1 MAYLCLNNR
10 FIFILSMALIAPSIL
25 SADFANLQ
33 RDVEVINR
41 SNADL
46 IHVDVMDGRF
56 VPNISFGLPVCEAI
70 ARHATKPLDVHLM
83 IVEPEKYLA
92 RFRQAGAARLT
103 IHLETCPNLH
113 RSIQSI
119 RELGAAAGVAV
130 NPHTPV
136 ELLTDILPEVDTVL
150 LMSVNPGFGGQKF
163 IENTYSKIA
172 RLDAMRREAGLGFT
186 IGIDGGVTAEN
197 AVRLTETGADIL
209 IAGSFVFNAADPC
222 DVINRLKSITT
233 F

>member
-1 MAYLCLNNR
+1 M
-10 FIFILSMALIAPSIL
+10 
-25 SADFANLQ
+25 
-33 RDVEVINR
+33 INH

-46 IHVDVMDGRF
+46 IHVDIMDGRF

-83 IVEPEKYLA
+83 MVEPEKYLA

-103 IHLETCPNLH
+103 IHIEACPNLH

-136 ELLTDILPEVDTVL
+136 ELLVDILPEVDTVL

-163 IENTYSKIA
+163 IENTYSKIG
-172 RLDAMRREAGLGFT
+172 RLAAMRRSAGLEFT
-186 IGIDGGVTAEN
+186 IGIDGGVTAGN
-197 AVRLTETGADIL
+197 AGRLVEAGADIL
-209 IAGSFVFNAADPC
+209 IAGSFVFNAPDPC
-222 DVINRLKSITT
+222 EMIDRLKMIAG
-233 F
+233 

>member
-1 MAYLCLNNR
+1 
-10 FIFILSMALIAPSIL
+10 MALIAPSIL

-33 RDVEVINR
+33 RDVEMINR
-41 SNADL
+41 SDADL
-46 IHVDVMDGRF
+46 IHVDIMDGRF

-92 RFRQAGAARLT
+92 RFRQAGADRLT
-103 IHLETCPNLH
+103 IHIETCPNLH

-172 RLDAMRREAGLGFT
+172 RLDAMRSNAGLGFT
-186 IGIDGGVTAEN
+186 IGVDGGVTAEN
-197 AVRLTETGADIL
+197 AVQLTRAGADIL

-222 DVINRLKSITT
+222 DAINRLKIMTT
-233 F
+233 L

>member
-1 MAYLCLNNR
+1 
-10 FIFILSMALIAPSIL
+10 MALIAPSIL

>member
-1 MAYLCLNNR
+1 M
-10 FIFILSMALIAPSIL
+10 
-25 SADFANLQ
+25 
-33 RDVEVINR
+33 INH

-46 IHVDVMDGRF
+46 IHVDIMDGRF

-83 IVEPEKYLA
+83 MVEPENYLA

-103 IHLETCPNLH
+103 IHIEACPNLH
-113 RSIQSI
+113 RSIQRI
-119 RELGAAAGVAV
+119 RELGAVAGVAV

-136 ELLTDILPEVDTVL
+136 ELLVDILPEVGTVL

-163 IENTYSKIA
+163 IENTYSKIG
-172 RLDAMRREAGLGFT
+172 RLAAMRKNAGLGFT

-197 AVRLTETGADIL
+197 AHRLVEAGADIL
-209 IAGSFVFNAADPC
+209 IAGSFVFNAPDPC
-222 DVINRLKSITT
+222 EMIDRLKIIAG
-233 F
+233 

>member
-1 MAYLCLNNR
+1 
-10 FIFILSMALIAPSIL
+10 MALIAPSIL

-33 RDVEVINR
+33 RDVEMINH

-46 IHVDVMDGRF
+46 IHVDIMDGRF

-83 IVEPEKYLA
+83 MVEPEKYLA
-92 RFRQAGAARLT
+92 QFRHAGAARLT
-103 IHLETCPNLH
+103 IHIEACPNLH

-136 ELLTDILPEVDTVL
+136 ELLVDILPEVDTVL

-163 IENTYSKIA
+163 IENTYSKIG
-172 RLDAMRREAGLGFT
+172 RLAAMRENAGLGFT
-186 IGIDGGVTAEN
+186 IGIDGGVTTEN
-197 AVRLTETGADIL
+197 AGRLIETGADIL

-222 DVINRLKSITT
+222 EMINRLKIIAG
-233 F
+233 

>member
-1 MAYLCLNNR
+1 
-10 FIFILSMALIAPSIL
+10 MALIAPSIL

-46 IHVDVMDGRF
+46 IHVDIMDGRF

-172 RLDAMRREAGLGFT
+172 RLDAMRKEAGLGFT

>member
-1 MAYLCLNNR
+1 
-10 FIFILSMALIAPSIL
+10 MALIAPSIL

-33 RDVEVINR
+33 RDVEMINH
-41 SNADL
+41 SDADL
-46 IHVDVMDGRF
+46 IHVDIMDGRF

-83 IVEPEKYLA
+83 MVEPEKYLA
-92 RFRQAGAARLT
+92 QFRQAGAARLT
-103 IHLETCPNLH
+103 IHIEACPNLH

-136 ELLTDILPEVDTVL
+136 ELLVDILPEVDTVL

-163 IENTYSKIA
+163 IENTYSKIS
-172 RLDAMRREAGLGFT
+172 RLAAMRKNAGLGFT
-186 IGIDGGVTAEN
+186 IGIDGGVTTEN
-197 AVRLTETGADIL
+197 AGRLVETGADIL

-222 DVINRLKSITT
+222 EMIDGLKVIAG
-233 F
+233 

>member
-1 MAYLCLNNR
+1 
-10 FIFILSMALIAPSIL
+10 MALIAPSIL

-33 RDVEVINR
+33 RDVEMINH
-41 SNADL
+41 SDADL
-46 IHVDVMDGRF
+46 IHVDIMDGRF

-83 IVEPEKYLA
+83 MVEPEKYLA
-92 RFRQAGAARLT
+92 QFRQAGAARLT
-103 IHLETCPNLH
+103 IHIEACPNLH

-136 ELLTDILPEVDTVL
+136 ELLVDILPEVDTVL

-163 IENTYSKIA
+163 IENTYSKIG
-172 RLDAMRREAGLGFT
+172 RLAAMRENAGLGFT
-186 IGIDGGVTAEN
+186 IGIDGGVTTEN
-197 AVRLTETGADIL
+197 AGRLVETGADIL

-222 DVINRLKSITT
+222 EMINRLKIIAG
-233 F
+233 

>member
-1 MAYLCLNNR
+1 
-10 FIFILSMALIAPSIL
+10 MALIAPSIL

-33 RDVEVINR
+33 RDVEMINR

-70 ARHATKPLDVHLM
+70 ARHAAKPLDVHLM

-92 RFRQAGAARLT
+92 RFRLAGADRLT
-103 IHLETCPNLH
+103 IHLEACPNLH

-119 RELGAAAGVAV
+119 RELGAVAGVAV

-136 ELLTDILPEVDTVL
+136 ELLIDILPEVDTVL
-150 LMSVNPGFGGQKF
+150 LMSVNPGFGGQQF

-172 RLDAMRREAGLGFT
+172 RLDAMRREAGLEFT
-186 IGIDGGVTAEN
+186 IGVDGGVTAEN
-197 AVRLTETGADIL
+197 AGRLAATGADIL

-222 DVINRLKSITT
+222 DMIDHLKILSTAG
-233 F
+233 

>member
-1 MAYLCLNNR
+1 
-10 FIFILSMALIAPSIL
+10 MALIAPSIL

-33 RDVEVINR
+33 RDVEMINR

-92 RFRQAGAARLT
+92 RFREAGAARLT

-197 AVRLTETGADIL
+197 AARLSETGADIL
-209 IAGSFVFNAADPC
+209 IAGSFVFNAPDPGE
-222 DVINRLKSITT
+222 VINRLKITT
-233 F
+233 TP